1 MTCPRFEN
9 LSLVLRLIET
19 ALASGHST
27 EQSSVRPRLL
37 HEKGVSIRIVRIY
50 SIEVLA
56 TTVSQGCTPVV
67 PNDRYKY
74 MIRCFPCA
82 KRTNENLST
91 RHANTVM
98 TVDSVHSPG

>member
-27 EQSSVRPRLL
+27 EQSSIGPRLL

-50 SIEVLA
+50 SIEEVVLA

-67 PNDRYKY
+67 PNDRYTY
-74 MIRCFPCA
+74 MIRCFLYA
-82 KRTNENLST
+82 RSEQTKTSLHGMLIR
-91 RHANTVM
+91 
-98 TVDSVHSPG
+98 